1 MSESAEIELNLEDV
15 KVSLA
20 FSHALTSQ
28 SENIIEVINDSDAR
42 DRLVA
47 KHIRILHQITADGE
61 AVIDQFN
68 PLEDRVTALSNLF
81 GKDYGTGS
89 LYSKT
94 KRILLENR
102 EFKHLLN
109 TLKQSALQDV
119 CSKLMEITNDF
130 NLMIEREEFNPALT
144 LQKRIANCNTE
155 LNISLEAL
163 HETISEETIQDVC
176 NKSIVI
182 AETVVDVHNKAI
194 IVADE
199 VIDVRDRAIA
209 FAETILNLETSV
221 VTDPSRVIALRD
233 EAMENADRVMTLRDK
248 VNSISDKVEDL
259 SEKVERIADAK
270 NLSDLLPLLSIRS
283 I

>member
-61 AVIDQFN
+61 ADIDHFN
-68 PLEDRVTALSNLF
+68 PLEDRVTAICSLF

-94 KRILLENR
+94 KHLLSENR

-109 TLKQSALQDV
+109 TVKQSALQDV
-119 CSKLMEITNDF
+119 CSKLLEITSGF
-130 NLMIEREEFNPALT
+130 NLMVESEKFDPAST

-163 HETISEETIQDVC
+163 HEIISDETIQEVC
-176 NKSIVI
+176 NKSIAI
-182 AETVVDVHNKAI
+182 AETVVDVHNKSI
-194 IVADE
+194 IVMDE
-199 VIDVRDRAIA
+199 VIDVRDRAIT
-209 FAETILNLETSV
+209 FAETILNLKTNV
-221 VTDPSRVIALRD
+221 VTDPSRVFAVRD
-233 EAMENADRVMTLRDK
+233 EAMKNADRVMTLRDK
-248 VNSISDKVEDL
+248 VNSILDKVDDL
-259 SEKVERIADAK
+259 SKRVKRIADAK
-270 NLSDLLPLLSIRS
+270 NLSNLLPLLSIRS